1 MLYNPFTLES
11 KIILV
16 TGASSGIGK
25 STAIECSKL
34 GASLIITGRNEE
46 RLKETFSELD
56 RSLNQE
62 HRQIIADLTC
72 VDNIRVLVD
81 NLLHLDGVV
90 LCSGKGLHLP
100 VQFSS
105 KDRMDDLFAVNYYG
119 PVELLRLLYKGKKL
133 SKGSSVVA
141 ISSLGGTNIF
151 RGRNS
156 IYGAS
161 KAALLS
167 FMKFCALEFSPRR
180 IRVNCVCLGM
190 VDTPFIHRDT
200 ITNEQLNKDAERYP
214 LKRYG
219 KPEDIAFM
227 IVFLLS
233 DAASWVT
240 GQSFVVDGGISIS

>member
-1 MLYNPFTLES
+1 MISL
-11 KIILV
+11 
-16 TGASSGIGK
+16 SGIGK
-25 STAIECSKL
+25 ITAIECSKL
-34 GASLIITGRNEE
+34 GANIIISGRNNE
-46 RLKETFSELD
+46 RLEMTFMELD
-56 RSLNQE
+56 RSYGQE
-62 HRQIIADLTC
+62 HLQIIADLT
-72 VDNIRVLVD
+72 NAD
-81 NLLHLDGVV
+81 NLKDIVAGMSYLDGVV

-105 KDRMDDLFAVNYYG
+105 KEHMDDLFDVNFFG
-119 PVELLRLLYKGKKL
+119 PVELLRLLYKTKKL
-133 SKGSSVVA
+133 SKGSSVVS

-167 FMKFCALEFSPRR
+167 FMKFCALEFSPRK
-180 IRVNCVCLGM
+180 IRVNCICPGM

-200 ITNEQLNKDAERYP
+200 ITDDQLNKDAERYP

-219 KPEDIAFM
+219 KPEDIAYM
-227 IVFLLS
+227 VVFLLS